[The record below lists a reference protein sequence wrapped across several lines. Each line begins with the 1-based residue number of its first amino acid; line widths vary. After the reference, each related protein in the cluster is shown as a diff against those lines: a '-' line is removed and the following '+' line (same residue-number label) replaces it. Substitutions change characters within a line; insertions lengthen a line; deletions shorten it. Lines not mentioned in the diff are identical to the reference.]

1 MKRRKANGMVDQNT
15 QNPSQQLSRA
25 HLDELKLLREVIPYA
40 KRLGVPNTN
49 ISIELLELLLKSIK
63 PVNL

>member
-1 MKRRKANGMVDQNT
+1 MVDQNM
-15 QNPSQQLSRA
+15 QNQNQQLSRA
-25 HLDELKLLREVIPYA
+25 HLDELKLLREVIPHA

-63 PVNL
+63 PGN

>member
-1 MKRRKANGMVDQNT
+1 MVDQNT

-25 HLDELKLLREVIPYA
+25 HLDELKLLREVIPHA
-40 KRLGVPNTN
+40 KRLSVPNTN

>member
-1 MKRRKANGMVDQNT
+1 MVDQNT

-25 HLDELKLLREVIPYA
+25 HLDELKLLREVIPHA
-40 KRLGVPNTN
+40 NRLGVPNTN